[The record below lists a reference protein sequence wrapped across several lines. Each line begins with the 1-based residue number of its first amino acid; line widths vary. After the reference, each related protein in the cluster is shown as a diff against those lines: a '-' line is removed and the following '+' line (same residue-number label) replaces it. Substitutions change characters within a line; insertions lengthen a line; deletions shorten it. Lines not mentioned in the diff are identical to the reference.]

1 MIVGQA
7 AAKTVVRERSGAR
20 IVNEDDDVG
29 ASADCAARGVR
40 SAVRWHG
47 SCCNRFVH
55 LAKDKHAG
63 VRLKRCS
70 TAHGRGI
77 CPRQRNRAVACRGL
91 EAGNLLKKS
100 ESESRGAGGGFP

>member
-40 SAVRWHG
+40 SAVRRNG

-63 VRLKRCS
+63 VRLKR
-70 TAHGRGI
+70 GRSRQGRRI
-77 CPRQRNRAVACRGL
+77 RPR
-91 EAGNLLKKS
+91 
-100 ESESRGAGGGFP
+100 